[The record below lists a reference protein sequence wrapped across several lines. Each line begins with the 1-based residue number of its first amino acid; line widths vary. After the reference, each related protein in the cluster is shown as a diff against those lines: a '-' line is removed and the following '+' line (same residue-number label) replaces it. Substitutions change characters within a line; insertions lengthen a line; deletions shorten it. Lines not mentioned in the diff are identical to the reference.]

1 MNAAQARKVV
11 AYMRTSTDEQDNGI
25 EAQRE
30 AIARA
35 AEFYGWEVV
44 AWLEDKI
51 SGGTDLAKRPK
62 GAVALG
68 MVREGVADALV
79 VAKLDRLS
87 RSVPDF
93 GHILEDARRQGWGV
107 VVLDPNIDTTSANGE
122 LVLNVLISV
131 AQWERRIIGER
142 TKAALS
148 VVRERVKAEGKS
160 LGRPR
165 AIPDDIVARIVR
177 EAGEGKSARA
187 IARDLTGDRVPT
199 AQGAER
205 WTHQTVQN
213 VIGREARAQLD
224 IEALPR
230 AS

>member
-30 AIARA
+30 AILRA

-44 AWLEDKI
+44 QELEDKI

-62 GAVALG
+62 GQIALA
-68 MVREGVADALV
+68 MVREGIADALV

-93 GHILEDARRQGWGV
+93 GRILEDARKEGWGV

-148 VVRERVKAEGKS
+148 VVRERVKAEGGN

-165 AIPDDIVARIVR
+165 AVPDDIVARILR
-177 EAGEGKSARA
+177 ESREGKSARA
-187 IARDLTGDRVPT
+187 IARDLTADNVPT
-199 AQGAER
+199 AQGASN
-205 WTHQTVQN
+205 WSHQTVQA
-213 VIGREARAQLD
+213 ILSREARALS
-224 IEALPR
+224 A
-230 AS
+230 

>member
-25 EAQRE
+25 EAQRA
-30 AIARA
+30 AILRA

-44 AWLEDKI
+44 AELSDQI
-51 SGGTDLAKRPK
+51 SGGTDMSKRPK
-62 GAVALG
+62 GSLALG
-68 MVREGVADALV
+68 MVREGLADALV

-93 GHILEDARRQGWGV
+93 GRILEDARKEGWGV

-142 TKAALS
+142 TKAALT
-148 VVRERVKAEGKS
+148 VVRERAKAEGKY

-165 AIPDDIVARIVR
+165 AIPEDIVARILR
-177 EAGEGKSARA
+177 ESSEGKSARA
-187 IARDLTGDRVPT
+187 IARDLTADHVPT
-199 AQGAER
+199 AQGAPN
-205 WTHQTVQN
+205 WSHQTVQA
-213 VIGREARAQLD
+213 ILSRESRA
-224 IEALPR
+224 A
-230 AS
+230 